1 VTPLFTIN
9 FRREAYRQEIA
20 RARRRVIALGAWVAY
35 FGVIVIILGLYGLNC
50 GMLSRRVRQ
59 IERQTT
65 MLRGAQGASIQWTFG
80 PKELD
85 EVERYVVNTR
95 RWRDRLARLA
105 ELMPPNVRLT
115 SVSVNPHGSSNEA
128 ARSALVI
135 VGTLRGGAGQDRM
148 QDVMRV
154 VAHLREDSLFARGYR
169 NVRLASSRVLEDAG
183 SAEFTIECR

>member
-1 VTPLFTIN
+1 VTPQFTIN
-9 FRREAYRQEIA
+9 FRREAYRQEVA
-20 RARRRVIALGAWVAY
+20 RARRRVIALGVWVAY

-65 MLRGAQGASIQWTFG
+65 MLRGAQGARIQWSFG
-80 PKELD
+80 AKELSA
-85 EVERYVVNTR
+85 VERYVLNPR

-105 ELMPPNVRLT
+105 ELVPPNVRLT
-115 SVSVNPHGSSNEA
+115 SVSVNPHGSSGTTDRNT
-128 ARSALVI
+128 LVI

-148 QDVMRV
+148 QDVMGV
-154 VAHLREDSLFARGYR
+154 VARLREDSLFARGYR

-183 SAEFTIECR
+183 AAEFTIECR